1 MRAFLDEN
9 YDKQLKILS
18 YIDQKKK
25 LVSIKQISVNTNI
38 SEKTVL
44 QIIRKFEQ
52 ESFFSNHQ
60 LEITYANKSIKGISG
75 ENLDLMTIA
84 TEYLKKSVLYKM
96 IRNIFLYEKVD
107 VKKFCELEYISAPTF
122 SRYRQ
127 RLSVILTS
135 FDLKLTRDNQIYGD
149 ELKIR
154 NFYFLFFSY
163 GSSEWPFSQHEY
175 HEIETYIYN
184 SVEKWHNLNRIRQQ
198 KICLLVFI
206 SNIRSS
212 QKHYFT
218 NETLIKLAKRDKFEY
233 KRVVLD
239 YFQFKKNKTID
250 QAWQELSAIQLF
262 MYKENLVEEELDYES
277 YESYFNEQNFPFI
290 KQSNLLT
297 DRIIQDFFRGT
308 KGATA
313 KHFLRIRQEID
324 KMHLVFST
332 CYVDLSI
339 FYYVYDPTNFYYR
352 DAAEQEIVKK
362 IEKIVDELTTSTI
375 YKVWW
380 EQLNIEKKA
389 FINSLYLLVYTLLN
403 ELHEYRYAP
412 VKVMVQNSK
421 VFIENILMNKLD
433 LIFGDR
439 IQLVASFRDEPEIL
453 ITDVY
458 LPGTPEQTKTIFATS
473 FSDFADINNAVNEIK
488 KATLKNFEQR
498 EIVKHL
504 EGIHQQSYGERSVM

>member
-18 YIDQKKK
+18 YIDQKKQV
-25 LVSIKQISVNTNI
+25 VSIKQISVHTNI

-44 QIIRKFEQ
+44 QIIRKFEH
-52 ESFFSNHQ
+52 ESFFSSDQ

-84 TEYLKKSVLYKM
+84 TEYFKKSVLYKM
-96 IRNIFLYEKVD
+96 IRSIFLYEKVD

-135 FDLKLTRDNQIYGD
+135 FDLKLTRDNQIFGD

-163 GSSEWPFSQHEY
+163 GSSQWLFSQHEY

-184 SVEKWHNLNRIRQQ
+184 SVEKWHTLNRVRQQ

-212 QKHYFT
+212 QKHYFN
-218 NETLIKLAKRDKFEY
+218 NEMLIKLAKRDKFEY
-233 KRVVLD
+233 KKVVLD
-239 YFQFKKNKTID
+239 YFIFKKNRTLD

-262 MYKENLVEEELDYES
+262 VYKENLIEVKFDYES
-277 YESYFNEQNFPFI
+277 YESYFNEQNFPFVE
-290 KQSNLLT
+290 QSNLLT
-297 DRIIQDFFRGT
+297 DRIIQSFFI
-308 KGATA
+308 GAKATNV
-313 KHFLRIRQEID
+313 KNFLRVRQEID
-324 KMHLVFST
+324 RMHLTFST

-339 FYYVYDPTNFYYR
+339 FYYVYDSTNYYYR
-352 DAAEQEIVKK
+352 DEAEQEIVKK
-362 IEKIVDELTTSTI
+362 IEKIVNELTTSTI
-375 YKVWW
+375 YKAWW
-380 EQLNIEKKA
+380 EQLNIERAA

-403 ELHEYRYAP
+403 ELQEYQYEP

-421 VFIENILMNKLD
+421 VFIENILTNKLD

-439 IQLVASFRDEPEIL
+439 VQLVTGFRDEPEIL
-453 ITDVY
+453 ITDVQ
-458 LPGTPEQTKTIFATS
+458 LQGTPEQTSTVFVNS
-473 FSDFADINNAVNEIK
+473 FSDFSDINNAINVIT
-488 KATLKNFEQR
+488 KANLKNFGQR
-498 EIVKHL
+498 KIINL
-504 EGIHQQSYGERSVM
+504 WADDQSQS